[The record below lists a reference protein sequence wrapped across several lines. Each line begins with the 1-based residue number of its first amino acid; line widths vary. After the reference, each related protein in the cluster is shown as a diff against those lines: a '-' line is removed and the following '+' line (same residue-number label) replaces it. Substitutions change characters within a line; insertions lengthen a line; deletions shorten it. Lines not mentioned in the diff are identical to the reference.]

1 MKQSRLH
8 LFPNNDCFKVIFG
21 RACAKTIAEDS
32 KPGDAIGPLSEN
44 AGEASVANIDKLRF
58 AAGDVNTSE
67 IRLKMQKTMQT
78 HAAVF
83 RTGPVMQEGIVKMN
97 ALWKDMANIKL
108 SDRGMIW
115 NRFVIPSSIQSF
127 SFIMVLFSDLVETLE
142 LQNCMVNAQQIIE
155 GAEARKES
163 RGAHAREDF
172 KDRMDEFDYSKP
184 LAGQTKLPVEQH
196 WRKHTLS
203 FTDGDTGK
211 TKLQYRGVIDSTL
224 DAEECKWVPPAIRSY

>member
-1 MKQSRLH
+1 M
-8 LFPNNDCFKVIFG
+8 
-21 RACAKTIAEDS
+21 
-32 KPGDAIGPLSEN
+32 
-44 AGEASVANIDKLRF
+44 ANIDKLRF
-58 AAGDVNTSE
+58 AAGDVGSAE

-83 RTGPVMQEGIVKMN
+83 RTGPVMQEGIQKMN

-115 NRFVIPSSIQSF
+115 NRLVNINVTKRCCIPPTLSHY
-127 SFIMVLFSDLVETLE
+127 SDLVESLE

-172 KDRMDEFDYSKP
+172 KDRMDEYDYSKP
-184 LAGQTKLPVEQH
+184 LAGQTKLPMEQH

-203 FTDGDTGK
+203 WTNGDTGK
-211 TKLQYRGVIDSTL
+211 TDLKYRRVIDDTL
-224 DAEECKWVPPAIRSY
+224 DEAECKWVPPAIRSY

>member
-1 MKQSRLH
+1 M
-8 LFPNNDCFKVIFG
+8 
-21 RACAKTIAEDS
+21 
-32 KPGDAIGPLSEN
+32 
-44 AGEASVANIDKLRF
+44 ANIDKLRY
-58 AAGDVNTSE
+58 AAGDVNTSA

-83 RTGPVMQEGIVKMN
+83 RTGPVMKEGIEKMN

-115 NRFVIPSSIQSF
+115 NRFVKCRVIMYRVRLLYFSIY
-127 SFIMVLFSDLVETLE
+127 SDLVETLE
-142 LQNCMVNAQQIIE
+142 LQNCMINAQQIIE

-184 LAGQTKLPVEQH
+184 IAGQPKLPMEEH

-203 FTDGDTGK
+203 FTDADTGK
-211 TKLQYRGVIDSTL
+211 TDLKYRGVIDTTL